1 MTGEDGTIAE
11 WYYVGHYGQL
21 GPLTFEQ
28 MSDLVADGV
37 VERDT
42 FVWKKEMSDWAPA
55 STAPGLSGQFLGN
68 APPPSPGGQGSSPP
82 VFQPPAQQSGG
93 GHAPNYGHQPYSPV
107 NLGNYA
113 VVPKSDKNRIA
124 AGVLNFFPGFGRFY
138 LGYAAH
144 GVLQLMTA
152 FCGVGL
158 IWSWLDGLFIM
169 VGGVKYDGYGRVID
183 D

>member
-1 MTGEDGTIAE
+1 MTGGDGGKAE
-11 WYYVGHYGQL
+11 WFYVGHYGQL
-21 GPLTFEQ
+21 GPLTLEQ
-28 MSDLVADGV
+28 MGDLVSDGV

-42 FVWKKEMSDWAPA
+42 FVWRAGMADWAPA
-55 STAPGLSGQFLGN
+55 SGVSDLAVRFAGDT
-68 APPPSPGGQGSSPP
+68 PPPSPYGAEVRPP
-82 VFQPPAQQSGG
+82 EFNPGIHS
-93 GHAPNYGHQPYSPV
+93 APRSNEGYTPYSPV

-113 VVPKSDKNRIA
+113 VVPKSDKSRIA
-124 AGVLNFFPGFGRFY
+124 AGILNLLPGFGRFY

-144 GVLQLMTA
+144 GVLQLMTS

-158 IWSWLDGLFIM
+158 IWSWLDGLYIM